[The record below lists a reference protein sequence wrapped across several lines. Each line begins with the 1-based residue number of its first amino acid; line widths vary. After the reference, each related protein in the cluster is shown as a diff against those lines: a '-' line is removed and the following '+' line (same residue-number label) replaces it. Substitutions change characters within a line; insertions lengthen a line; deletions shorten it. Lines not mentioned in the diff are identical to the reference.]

1 MKTKLY
7 ILLFAVLSFASCRQA
22 EKADDT
28 QLRTGDLIF
37 VGIPYD
43 YELTDTSGMDAAIV
57 DATGDS
63 LGVNYI
69 HVAIVEVDGDSVW
82 IIDATA
88 KRGVD
93 RYPIDTF
100 CCDFR
105 LKDGSYPQFD
115 VMRLKESPDCA
126 DFIENAKGYIGRKYD
141 LAFSPDN
148 EEQYCSELVRNAF
161 RNADGSY
168 IFGEAPMNFKGPDGE
183 FPPYWVQLFEWL
195 GSPIPQDVMGTNPND
210 MSKDTNLV
218 YIMSLNCKTMK

>member
-7 ILLFAVLSFASCRQA
+7 IFLFAALCLVSCRQA
-22 EKADDT
+22 EKAVDT

-43 YELTDTSGMDAAIV
+43 YQLVDTSGMDAAIV

-82 IIDATA
+82 IVDATA

-100 CCDFR
+100 YRDFR

-126 DFIENAKGYIGRKYD
+126 DFIDNAKGYIGRKYD

-148 EEQYCSELVRNAF
+148 EEQYCSDLRVSRNTRRLIYLRRGSDEFQGSRRRVPAILGTAF
-161 RNADGSY
+161 RMAQLTHPAGRDGD
-168 IFGEAPMNFKGPDGE
+168 K
-183 FPPYWVQLFEWL
+183 
-195 GSPIPQDVMGTNPND
+195 PQRYVERHQPGLCYVV
-210 MSKDTNLV
+210 KL
-218 YIMSLNCKTMK
+218 